1 MRPGLGFGGGC
12 LPKDLRGFIAR
23 ADELDAAP
31 AAGILREAD
40 AVNARRRERVAAMA
54 RQELGGDVR
63 GKRITVWGAAF
74 KPETDDIRDSP
85 ALAVAQALH
94 DLGAC
99 VTVTDPKAL
108 DNARKLHPALDYADD
123 PIAAAQDADLLLHL
137 TEWPHYRHIDPARL
151 ASRVAKAKVIDARG
165 TLNADDWRSAGWI
178 YRALGRP

>member
-1 MRPGLGFGGGC
+1 M
-12 LPKDLRGFIAR
+12 
-23 ADELDAAP
+23 
-31 AAGILREAD
+31 
-40 AVNARRRERVAAMA
+40 
-54 RQELGGDVR
+54 R

-137 TEWPHYRHIDPARL
+137 TEWPHCRHIDPAHL
-151 ASRVAKAKVIDARG
+151 ASHVTKAKVIDARG
-165 TLNADDWRSAGWI
+165 TLNADDWRGAGWI

>member
-1 MRPGLGFGGGC
+1 ML
-12 LPKDLRGFIAR
+12 
-23 ADELDAAP
+23 
-31 AAGILREAD
+31 AD
-40 AVNARRRERVAAMA
+40 AVNARRRERVVTLA
-54 RQELGGDVR
+54 RQDLGGDVR

-94 DLGAC
+94 DLGAS

-137 TEWPHYRHIDPARL
+137 TEWSAYRHIDPARL
-151 ASRVAKAKVIDARG
+151 ASRVASTKVIDARG
-165 TLNADDWRSAGWI
+165 TLRADAWRGAGWI